1 VSLHG
6 LVVQFREM
14 GNKHGGNEIT
24 REDFLDGLSLFGLK
38 MTENESIALMRY
50 FDKKHTGYINFEE
63 FLVGLRGSLNE
74 RRQEIVDKI
83 WVRFDKDQDDVVNVR
98 ELKGADEE
106 FRKFFERYLDVD
118 RDGKVTKREF
128 EEYYLGLSASIDS
141 DEQFEGF
148 LKSAWKVE

>member
-14 GNKHGGNEIT
+14 ATKHGGNKIT

-63 FLVGLRGSLNE
+63 FLVGLRGSLNK

-83 WVRFDKDQDDVVNVR
+83 WTRFDKHR
-98 ELKGADEE
+98 MA
-106 FRKFFERYLDVD
+106 
-118 RDGKVTKREF
+118 
-128 EEYYLGLSASIDS
+128 
-141 DEQFEGF
+141 
-148 LKSAWKVE
+148 